1 MDITHQNFTLV
12 FKTESRRC
20 IVPACSI
27 LDLNS
32 DLNYFDGMESG
43 FLSIGGKNEHKNV

>member
-1 MDITHQNFTLV
+1 MDITQRNFTLV

-43 FLSIGGKNEHKNV
+43 FYISEGK